1 MNQCAWS
8 ASARDDSPKAPM
20 AYTSSARAYAPAVT
34 DDHMLPGERVRA
46 RVNLVRWAQV
56 IPANAW
62 PSGLPR
68 TGVLCCRDVFAT
80 AGHWSAGHITVRALL
95 AASCMWGNGSA
106 GYGPSRTLTALRADP
121 KGDKLEHNLEPLRGQ
136 HPSEA
141 DLRSAYQSSTARR
154 RRTCAAL
161 GAAFFTK
168 VLYFA
173 GYRRGVGGVQPL
185 ILDRR
190 VARHLPPAAGSAHAR
205 RWGWPSEHWIAY
217 LRWAADQATRTVFG
231 GEPDAVEMAL
241 FSGEWEPD
249 DQ

>member
-1 MNQCAWS
+1 MV
-8 ASARDDSPKAPM
+8 
-20 AYTSSARAYAPAVT
+20 YTSSARAYAPAVT

-62 PSGLPR
+62 PSGLPQ
-68 TGVLCCRDVFAT
+68 TGVLCRRDVFAV
-80 AGHWSAGHITVRALL
+80 AGQWSAGHITVRALL

-106 GYGPSRTLTALRADP
+106 GYGPARTLAALRADP
-121 KGDKLEHNLEPLRGQ
+121 NGDKLEHNLEPLRGQ

-141 DLRSAYQSSTARR
+141 DLRSAYQRFNSASPTHLRG
-154 RRTCAAL
+154 L
-161 GAAFFTK
+161 GPAFFSK

-173 GYRRGVGGVQPL
+173 GYRRGAGGVQPL

-190 VARHLPPAAGSAHAR
+190 IASHLPPAAGPAHAR
-205 RWGWPSEHWIAY
+205 QWGWPSEHWIAY

-231 GEPDAVEMAL
+231 GEPDTVEMAL